1 MDVALDV
8 AKRKFVQQTLEQLE
22 TAAPEGRT
30 KNGLQH
36 LITKLGYTAPELMDN
51 SWVDLYDYLVNQGEL
66 EELQTIWNTAA
77 KEYPR

>member
-1 MDVALDV
+1 
-8 AKRKFVQQTLEQLE
+8 
-22 TAAPEGRT
+22 
-30 KNGLQH
+30 
-36 LITKLGYTAPELMDN
+36 MDN